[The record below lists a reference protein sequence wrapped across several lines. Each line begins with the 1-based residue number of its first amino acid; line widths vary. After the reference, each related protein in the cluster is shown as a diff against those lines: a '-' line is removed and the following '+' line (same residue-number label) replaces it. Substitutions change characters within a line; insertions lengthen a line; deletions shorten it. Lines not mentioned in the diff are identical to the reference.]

1 MQICKRLQVMDK
13 IYKLLMA
20 AADLTKNW
28 KEERDKFG
36 EFAKPF
42 WKEWGGDELV
52 AHMMMKYVHNDDQS
66 IVEYLYNLDDRNKEL
81 VLKYL
86 DWR

>member
-1 MQICKRLQVMDK
+1 
-13 IYKLLMA
+13 
-20 AADLTKNW
+20 
-28 KEERDKFG
+28 
-36 EFAKPF
+36 
-42 WKEWGGDELV
+42 V

>member
-1 MQICKRLQVMDK
+1 MDK

-52 AHMMMKYVHNDDQS
+52 AHMMMKYVHNDEKS
-66 IVEYLYNLDDRNKEL
+66 VVEYLYNLDDRNKEL